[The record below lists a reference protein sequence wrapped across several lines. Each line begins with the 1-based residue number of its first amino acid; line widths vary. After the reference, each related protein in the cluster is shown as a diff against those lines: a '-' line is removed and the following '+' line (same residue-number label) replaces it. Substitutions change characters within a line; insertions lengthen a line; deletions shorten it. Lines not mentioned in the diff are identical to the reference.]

1 MTVRTAAGSKL
12 YIGPVA
18 DSSVDTQA
26 EFEAL
31 AFVEVGEIESIG
43 DFGDQAAN
51 TNFTALGDRR
61 VRKIKTTFD
70 AGTIALTLGRDPSD
84 SGQAALVA
92 ALAQDDDYAIKV
104 TLNDASQGSPS
115 SPTTFYF
122 RGQIQSYTTQ
132 IGSADNVVK
141 ATTNIAIN
149 SAIIEVA
156 AV

>member
-18 DSSVDTQA
+18 ASTVDTQG

-31 AFVEVGEIESIG
+31 AYVEVGEIESIG
-43 DFGDQAAN
+43 DFGDQAAA
-51 TNFTALGDRR
+51 TSFTALGDRR

-70 AGTIALTLGRDPSD
+70 AGTISLTLGRDPSD
-84 SGQAALVA
+84 SGQAAMIA
-92 ALAQDDDYAIKV
+92 ALAEDDDYAFKV

-122 RGQIQSYTTQ
+122 RGQVQSYTTN
-132 IGSADNVVK
+132 IGNAENVVK

>member
-18 DSSVDTQA
+18 GSSVDTRG

-31 AFVEVGEIESIG
+31 SYVEVGEIESIG
-43 DFGDQAAN
+43 DFGDQAAA

-70 AGTIALTLGRDPSD
+70 AGTIALTLGRDPTD
-84 SGQAALVA
+84 TGQAALVA
-92 ALAQDDDYAIKV
+92 ALAEDDDYAIKIE
-104 TLNDASQGSPS
+104 LNDASQGSPS

-122 RGQIQSYTTQ
+122 RGQVQSYTTN
-132 IGSADNVVK
+132 IGNAENVVK
-141 ATTNIAIN
+141 ASTNIAIN

>member
-1 MTVRTAAGSKL
+1 MTVRTAAGAKL

-18 DSSVDTQA
+18 ASTVDSQA

-31 AFVEVGEIESIG
+31 AYTEVGEIESIG
-43 DFGDQAAN
+43 DFGDQAAA

-70 AGTIALTLGRDPSD
+70 AGTLALVLGRDTSD
-84 SGQAALVA
+84 SGQAALIA
-92 ALAQDDDYAIKV
+92 ALAEDDDYAIKI

-122 RGQIQSYTTQ
+122 RGQIQSYTTN

-141 ATTNIAIN
+141 SNCNIAIN
-149 SAIIEVA
+149 SAIIEVDP
-156 AV
+156 V